1 MNKKIFTAQLG
12 SGNTIKVFDA
22 ETGQLHR
29 IISTGG
35 NVISSPIVVGDTITV
50 TVSEGG
56 LNVMKIFTLPNGGL
70 KSVTAIS

>member
-29 IISTGG
+29 IISIGG
-35 NVISSPIVVGDTITV
+35 NVISSPVIVGDTITV

-56 LNVMKIFTLPNGGL
+56 GNVMKIFTLPNGGL
-70 KSVTAIS
+70 KSVTAI

>member
-70 KSVTAIS
+70 RSVTAIS

>member
-50 TVSEGG
+50 TVLEGG
-56 LNVMKIFTLPNGGL
+56 VNVMKIFTLPNGGL

>member
-70 KSVTAIS
+70 KSVTAVS

>member
-29 IISTGG
+29 IISIGG
-35 NVISSPIVVGDTITV
+35 NVISSPVIVGDTITV

-56 LNVMKIFTLPNGGL
+56 VNVMKIFTLPNGGL

>member
-70 KSVTAIS
+70 QSVTAI

>member
-1 MNKKIFTAQLG
+1 MNKRIFTAQLG

-56 LNVMKIFTLPNGGL
+56 VNVMKIFTLPNGGL
-70 KSVTAIS
+70 KSVTAI

>member
-1 MNKKIFTAQLG
+1 MNKRIFTAQLG

-22 ETGQLHR
+22 ETGQLQR

-50 TVSEGG
+50 TVLEGG
-56 LNVMKIFTLPNGGL
+56 VNVMKIFTLPNGGL

>member
-29 IISTGG
+29 IISIGG
-35 NVISSPIVVGDTITV
+35 NVISSPVIVGDTITV

-56 LNVMKIFTLPNGGL
+56 VNVMKIFTLPNGGL
-70 KSVTAIS
+70 KSVTAI

>member
-22 ETGQLHR
+22 ETGQLQR

-56 LNVMKIFTLPNGGL
+56 VNVMKIFTLPNGGL
-70 KSVTAIS
+70 KSVTAI

>member
-56 LNVMKIFTLPNGGL
+56 LNVMKIFTLPKGGL
-70 KSVTAIS
+70 QSVTAIS

>member
-22 ETGQLHR
+22 VTGQLYR

-35 NVISSPIVVGDTITV
+35 NVISSPIVVDHTV
-50 TVSEGG
+50 TVTVLEGG
-56 LNVMKIFTLPNGGL
+56 VNVMKIFSLPNGGL
-70 KSVTAIS
+70 KSVTSI

>member
-50 TVSEGG
+50 TVLEGG
-56 LNVMKIFTLPNGGL
+56 VNVMKIFTLPNGGL
-70 KSVTAIS
+70 KSVTAI

>member
-1 MNKKIFTAQLG
+1 MNKQIFTAQLG

-29 IISTGG
+29 IISTCC

-50 TVSEGG
+50 TVLEGG

>member
-70 KSVTAIS
+70 KSVTAI

>member
-22 ETGQLHR
+22 ETGQLQR

-70 KSVTAIS
+70 QSVTAIS

>member
-35 NVISSPIVVGDTITV
+35 NVISSPIVVEIGRAHV
-50 TVSEGG
+50 
-56 LNVMKIFTLPNGGL
+56 
-70 KSVTAIS
+70 

>member
-12 SGNTIKVFDA
+12 SGNTIKIFNA

-56 LNVMKIFTLPNGGL
+56 SNVMKIFTLPNGGL

>member
-22 ETGQLHR
+22 ETGQLQR
-29 IISTGG
+29 IISKGG

-50 TVSEGG
+50 TVLEGG
-56 LNVMKIFTLPNGGL
+56 VNVMKIFTLPNGGL
-70 KSVTAIS
+70 KSVTAI